1 MDGVLDKLSIRS
13 KIAVILILPMLALAV
28 LGALRVESRI
38 STSRQ
43 ADRVTKL
50 TEFSLRGTTVAHELE
65 NERGLAERFLVATR
79 PGQPNANSTAR
90 ALQEQQRVSD
100 DAIATYRR
108 SLDSLDTASM
118 SPEAKDRL
126 ASALGR
132 LNGLEDT
139 RQNVAART
147 MAASGALNSYNDV
160 VTDLLNA
167 NRELGSRISDPNL
180 SQAVGAFVAV
190 SRIKELAALE
200 RELITG
206 VLAKGSFDPGQFR
219 SYTSTL
225 STRGVLLSEFQATAT
240 PAQRDV
246 FVRTVVGPEAQRAK
260 ELQAAVL
267 ATEGNGKVA
276 IDPDQWYA
284 ASTAEVNLLHDV
296 EGQLGNQAV
305 DLSKS
310 IQTSANWRA
319 VIDSLAVLAVL
330 VLAVG
335 LSLMVARR
343 MLRPLR
349 MLRASAT
356 DLATNRLPSVVSKL
370 QRSTGHAPDLSHEM
384 EPVVVPS
391 RDEIGEVAA
400 AFNTVNQVAVRVA
413 AEQAALRMSIGDI
426 FLNLA
431 RRSQGLIDRQLE
443 LIDELEEE
451 ADSQTLMSLFKLDH
465 LATRMRRNAEN
476 LIVLS
481 GAEPPRRWTEPI
493 PLGEVARG
501 AIGEV
506 EDYERVELET
516 MEEVGVPGHAVADI
530 IHLLSELIEN
540 ATSFSP
546 PGTLVRVGGQP
557 TGGGYVVEVEDRG
570 LGMSDEELFEANE
583 RLANPPT
590 IDFAVSRVLGLFVVG
605 RLAQRYNIRVQLRH
619 SSYGG
624 ITALVALPSS
634 VVIPLRPYVPS
645 GGPDQLSSPQRS
657 SPRMALPPEPAVEHP
672 PADSLPIFEQA
683 RSDWFESGSSNHGPA
698 SSPIGPA
705 RPAGRSASDRPSGG
719 GWPQRNPEPNPERN
733 ADAFED
739 AGAPQP
745 TRPGWDQPEPPRS
758 RWPERDDRQPG
769 RSGAGTTAA
778 AWEELSPRGPSPAG
792 QDAYPP
798 LASRFQTADEH
809 VRPPVSRPR
818 EFRTSFPE
826 PMGEPQPTRE
836 ARASRF
842 PAPPT
847 PPHPGPSWP
856 SDTPEPAESPA
867 EEQWAPRWSEPPPT
881 VHGQAARGAGQP
893 GRAGQPPGGQAA
905 APGGE
910 DLDRRGG
917 LPRRV
922 PRANLAPGILAQR
935 EREQALRDRLEDA
948 RRQARS
954 PEEVRSLL
962 ANYREGIE
970 RGRRTAADR
979 TDDDDDG
986 TAWGRNGG
994 GEHDEPR

>member
-1 MDGVLDKLSIRS
+1 MGGVLDKLSIRS
-13 KIAVILILPMLALAV
+13 KIAVILILPMLACAV
-28 LGALRVESRI
+28 LGALRVDSRI

-65 NERGLAERFLVATR
+65 NERGLAGRFLAATQ
-79 PGQPNANSTAR
+79 PGQLNATSIAR
-90 ALQEQQRVSD
+90 QLQEQQRAAD
-100 DAIATYRR
+100 GAMTIYRR
-108 SLDSLDTASM
+108 SLDTLDTGSLPQAT
-118 SPEAKDRL
+118 KDTL
-126 ASALGR
+126 ASALGEM
-132 LNGLEDT
+132 NGLAGIRHDIET
-139 RQNVAART
+139 RTVS
-147 MAASGALNSYNDV
+147 ASGALNAYNDTI
-160 VTDLLNA
+160 TDLLNA
-167 NRELGSRISDPNL
+167 NRELSSQISDPEL
-180 SQAVGAFVAV
+180 AQAVGAFVAV

-206 VLAKGSFDPGQFR
+206 VLAKGHFDPGEFR

-225 STRGVLLSEFQATAT
+225 ATRGVLLSEFQATGT

-260 ELQAAVL
+260 ELQADVV
-267 ATEGNGKVA
+267 ATEGNGKVSV
-276 IDPDQWYA
+276 DPDQWYA

-296 EGQLGNQAV
+296 EGQFGNQAV
-305 DLSKS
+305 DRSKA
-310 IQTSANWRA
+310 IETSANWRA
-319 VIDSLAVLAVL
+319 VIDSLAVFVVL

-335 LSLMVARR
+335 LSLLVARS

-349 MLRASAT
+349 VLRASAT
-356 DLATNRLPSVVSKL
+356 DLATSRLPSVVSKL

-493 PLGEVARG
+493 PLGEVVRG

-506 EDYERVELET
+506 EDYERVELVE
-516 MEEVGVPGHAVADI
+516 MDEVGVPGHAVADI

-546 PGTLVRVGGQP
+546 PGTSVRVGGQA
-557 TGGGYVVEVEDRG
+557 TGGGHVVEVEDRG
-570 LGMSDEELFEANE
+570 LGMSDDELFEANE

-645 GGPDQLSSPQRS
+645 GGPDQIASPQLS
-657 SPRMALPPEPAVEHP
+657 SPRMALPPESTEAP
-672 PADSLPIFEQA
+672 PADPLPIFEQA
-683 RSDWFESGSSNHGPA
+683 RSDWFESGPPRQDQGPA
-698 SSPIGPA
+698 QPVGPE
-705 RPAGRSASDRPSGG
+705 RPAEPSAPDRSAGPPRSPRG
-719 GWPQRNPEPNPERN
+719 GWPDRD
-733 ADAFED
+733 ADPFED
-739 AGAPQP
+739 WDGPQP
-745 TRPGWDQPEPPRS
+745 TRPGWDQPARS
-758 RWPERDDRQPG
+758 RWPEPDPG
-769 RSGAGTTAA
+769 EPAWSGTGTTEA
-778 AWEELSPRGPSPAG
+778 AWEELNPGRPGPAG

-798 LASRFQTADEH
+798 LASRFRTAEEH
-809 VRPPVSRPR
+809 ARPPVSRPR
-818 EFRTSFPE
+818 EFRTSFP
-826 PMGEPQPTRE
+826 PPVSEPQPFGDS
-836 ARASRF
+836 RASRF
-842 PAPPT
+842 PAPPSRA
-847 PPHPGPSWP
+847 PHPGPSWP
-856 SDTPEPAESPA
+856 SETPEPGESPD
-867 EEQWAPRWSEPPPT
+867 ERQTPRWAEPQPT
-881 VHGQAARGAGQP
+881 VPRHARGPA
-893 GRAGQPPGGQAA
+893 RSDWAPGGQDA

-910 DLDRRGG
+910 NLGPRGG

-948 RRQARS
+948 RRQGRS

-962 ANYREGIE
+962 ANYRDGIE

-986 TAWGRNGG
+986 TAAWDQIGG